1 LATDSDRGQAA
12 AGAEPF
18 FPAPAE
24 GGGTF
29 ALTDDDFRLSA
40 YDYELPPELIA
51 QEPVEPRDAARLLVV
66 RRDAPELEHAVFRDL
81 PRWLEPGDVLVVNET
96 RVIPARLIGRRR
108 GTGGRVELLLL
119 PSGDGPSGGGADD
132 SVWRA
137 LARPARRLRV
147 GAVVDLPAGIVAEV
161 VGEESEGVRRV
172 RLTAGGRPLAEALAE
187 GGQVPLPPYIR
198 RSLPDPERYQ
208 TVYAKE
214 AGSVAAPTAG
224 LHFTPRLLETLKE
237 KGVHIVSLLLHV
249 GRGTFQPVETEDVRR
264 HRMEA
269 EYFVIP
275 PETTRAVNDAREKG
289 RRVVA
294 VGTTVTRTL
303 ETSAHR
309 HGRVEAGEGWTD
321 LFITP
326 GFEFKAVGGIITNF
340 HLPKTTLLMLVSA
353 WLGRERTLAVY
364 REAIN
369 RGYRFYSFGDAMLL
383 L

>member
-1 LATDSDRGQAA
+1 MATDSERVRAA
-12 AGAEPF
+12 AGADPSSLEP
-18 FPAPAE
+18 AQE
-24 GGGTF
+24 GVGSF
-29 ALTDDDFRLSA
+29 SADEDYRLSA
-40 YDYELPPELIA
+40 YDYDLPPELIA

-66 RRDAPELEHAVFRDL
+66 RRDMPEVEHTIFRDL
-81 PRWLEPGDVLVVNET
+81 PRWLYPGDVLVVNET
-96 RVIPARLIGRRR
+96 RVIPARLVGSRR

-119 PSGDGPSGGGADD
+119 PPGHDEGDG
-132 SVWRA
+132 VWRA

-147 GAVVDLPAGIVAEV
+147 GSVVDLPAGIVAEV
-161 VGEESEGVRRV
+161 VGEEPEGVRRV
-172 RLTAGGRPLAEALAE
+172 RLTAEGRPLADAIAE
-187 GGQVPLPPYIR
+187 GGLVPLPPYIR
-198 RSLPDPERYQ
+198 RALTDPERYQ

-224 LHFTPRLLETLKE
+224 LHFTPRLLEALKE
-237 KGVHIVSLLLHV
+237 RGVHVVSLVLHV

-269 EYFVIP
+269 EYFFIP
-275 PETTRAVNDAREKG
+275 EETARAVNDAYARG

-294 VGTTVTRTL
+294 VGTTVARTL

-309 HGRVEAGEGWTD
+309 HGEVKAGDGWTD

-326 GFEFKAVGGIITNF
+326 GFEFKAIRGLVTNF

-364 REAIN
+364 REAIAK
-369 RGYRFYSFGDAMLL
+369 GYRFYSFGDAMLL